1 MKTHLLPTSRGETLM
16 DQRHLDII
24 TQVVVAALCLGVA
37 GFISLIA
44 AVALFGPHIAPL
56 MNKLPW

>member
-1 MKTHLLPTSRGETLM
+1 M

-37 GFISLIA
+37 SFLSLIA
-44 AVALFGPHIAPL
+44 SVALFGPQMAPL

>member
-1 MKTHLLPTSRGETLM
+1 M
-16 DQRHLDII
+16 DERHLDMI
-24 TQVVVAALCLGVA
+24 TQVAVAALCLGVA

-44 AVALFGPHIAPL
+44 TVALFGPQIAPL

>member
-1 MKTHLLPTSRGETLM
+1 M
-16 DQRHLDII
+16 DERHLDKV
-24 TQVVVAALCLGVA
+24 TQVFVAAVCLGVA

-44 AVALFGPHIAPL
+44 VVALFGPHLAPL

>member
-1 MKTHLLPTSRGETLM
+1 MLDNM
-16 DQRHLDII
+16 DKI
-24 TQVVVAALCLGVA
+24 TQLVVIGVCFGIA

-44 AVALFGPHIAPL
+44 AVALFGPQLAPL